1 MTYYR
6 RQRLES
12 FKRAM
17 FAERLSERSAA
28 SQQSEFDPQEEK
40 AHTILVPGVLTHSG
54 LAAGQLAS

>member
-17 FAERLSERSAA
+17 FAERLSEVSAA
-28 SQQSEFDPQEEK
+28 TPANEFESQEERVE
-40 AHTILVPGVLTHSG
+40 AIWLPGVLTHAG
-54 LAAGQLAS
+54 EAGQLAS

>member
-6 RQRLES
+6 RQRMES

-17 FAERLSERSAA
+17 FAERLSESTS
-28 SQQSEFDPQEEK
+28 SQAGEFDSQDEK
-40 AHTILVPGVLTHSG
+40 ASTILVPGILTHAG

>member
-17 FAERLSERSAA
+17 FAERLSESSAA
-28 SQQSEFDPQEEK
+28 SQQAEFDPQEEK
-40 AHTILVPGVLTHSG
+40 ASTIWVPGVLTHSG

>member
-6 RQRLES
+6 RQRMES

-17 FAERLSERSAA
+17 FAERLSESTSAQA
-28 SQQSEFDPQEEK
+28 SEFDSQDET
-40 AHTILVPGVLTHSG
+40 ASTILVPGILTHAG

>member
-17 FAERLSERSAA
+17 FAKLLNESTAA
-28 SQQSEFDPQEEK
+28 TQAAEFEPQEEK
-40 AHTILVPGVLTHSG
+40 AHTIWVPGVLTHAG
-54 LAAGQLAS
+54 LGSGQLAS